1 MVFKM
6 SKRAKVAGLYI
17 QTHKVSG
24 AFYIGVSEDVY
35 RTVAEDLRRLNNNFH
50 NNAKLQELFNR
61 SPIVDTD
68 IRLCFSIA
76 EAQKLKR
83 DMVVKHY
90 SDPLLL
96 NQRNALN
103 VCAVYR
109 ITHEPS
115 GFFYIGSSKD
125 FAQRK
130 RVHESTLRKGKHMC
144 PKLQELFN
152 EKPDFSLLKW
162 DIILAHPI
170 EHAHFLEE
178 KMITDSRNNP
188 LLLNKADSAKGT
200 KGVHYSGEEKSRR
213 STLAKQ
219 LWAEGRMRDPSVSG
233 ASKKVSID
241 GNIYDSVV
249 AASKQLNLA
258 THHIYRRVKSDEWP
272 SYQYL

>member
-1 MVFKM
+1 M

-17 QTHKVSG
+17 QTHQDSG

-35 RTVAEDLRRLNNNFH
+35 RTVTEDLRRLNNNFH
-50 NNAKLQELFNR
+50 NNKKLQELFNE
-61 SPIVDTD
+61 SPVLNTEVKP
-68 IRLCFSIA
+68 CFSIE

-103 VCAVYR
+103 VCVVYR
-109 ITHEPS
+109 ITHLPS
-115 GFFYIGSSKD
+115 GYFYIGSSKD

-130 RVHESTLRKGKHMC
+130 RVHESTLHKGKHMC
-144 PKLQELFN
+144 QKLQELFN
-152 EKPDFSLLKW
+152 EKPDSSLLKW

-170 EHAHFLEE
+170 THARFLEE
-178 KMITDSRNNP
+178 KMIADALDNP
-188 LLLNKADSAKGT
+188 LLLNKYMCAKGT
-200 KGVHYSGEEKSRR
+200 RGEIFSEEEKARR
-213 STLAKQ
+213 STLAKK

-241 GNIYDSVV
+241 GTIYDSVV

-258 THHIYRRVKSDEWP
+258 THLIYRRVKSDDWP